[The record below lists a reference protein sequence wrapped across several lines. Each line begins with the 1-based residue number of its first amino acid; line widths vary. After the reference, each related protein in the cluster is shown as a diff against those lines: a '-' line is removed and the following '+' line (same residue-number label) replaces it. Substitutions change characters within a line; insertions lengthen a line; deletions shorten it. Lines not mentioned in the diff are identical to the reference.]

1 MAHWKPKVFLAG
13 ARLVWRQ
20 QRALWIIY
28 ATNLLLA
35 IAGAR
40 GSVWRTARILNH
52 SLAADRLVH
61 GFDLAAYAELRLHP
75 SMPFEGSRQEVIF
88 SAFLFAIFMLFATGG
103 LLKTY
108 YEDRPMHAGT
118 FFEACGEN
126 FWRLC
131 RLAIYFVIALV
142 PIGILASV
150 ASVEFSRIGRRSIS
164 PYTSFYFLAVAIALL
179 AALAMSARL
188 WFDMAELIA
197 VSEGQESMWRG
208 LKTAAKLLRGNFLRL
223 FWVYLRISLV
233 GWIGFW
239 LGLHVWM
246 EHVRPEA
253 TAQSLLLSQAL
264 IVFWLAT
271 RLWQRASGALWLRQY
286 EPQLNVAATSAPEP
300 PIPAEAATLERASS

>member
-1 MAHWKPKVFLAG
+1 MAELRPKVFLAG

-28 ATNLLLA
+28 GVNLLLA
-35 IAGAR
+35 IAGTR
-40 GSVWRTARILNH
+40 GSLWRAARILNH

-61 GFDLAAYAELRLHP
+61 GFNLAAYAELKYHP
-75 SMPFEGSRQEVIF
+75 SMPFEGSRQETVF
-88 SAFLFAIFMLFATGG
+88 CAFMFAVFMLFVTGG

-108 YEDRPMHAGT
+108 YEDRPMHTGT

-150 ASVEFSRIGRRSIS
+150 ASVEFGRIDRRSIS
-164 PYTSFYFLAVAIALL
+164 PYSSFYFLAVAIVLL
-179 AALAMSARL
+179 AAMALSARL
-188 WFDMAELIA
+188 WFDMAELLA
-197 VSEGQESMWRG
+197 VLEGQESMWRE
-208 LKTAAKLLRGNFLRL
+208 LKSAAKLLRGNFLQL

-239 LGLHVWM
+239 LGLRVWM
-246 EHVRPEA
+246 QHVRPDA
-253 TAQSLLLSQAL
+253 TAQSLLVSQSL

-286 EPQLNVAATSAPEP
+286 EPQLNPAAPASPNP
-300 PIPAEAATLERASS
+300 RIPAEATTLEPASS